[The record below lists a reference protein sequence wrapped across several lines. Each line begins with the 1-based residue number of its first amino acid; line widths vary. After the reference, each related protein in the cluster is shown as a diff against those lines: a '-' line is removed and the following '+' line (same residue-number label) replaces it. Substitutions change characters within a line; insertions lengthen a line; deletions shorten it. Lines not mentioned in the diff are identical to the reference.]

1 MKKIDVVKYRFF
13 AFAFSILIIALGPIF
28 YFVHGGF
35 NKGIDF
41 GSGYSLNVGIVPVGM
56 YVTGSEGT
64 SLSYDDGMLL
74 VRFGTDEAEIDL
86 DGISI
91 SDLEAFLNENGV
103 GTEVVDYDLLP
114 ANIKCGLNFPMRL
127 GAEGK
132 ALNFATESV
141 DVTIQD
147 VRDALS
153 SLDGVNVQ
161 TVGAR
166 SDGVFQIRFPLFE
179 GMSDDEALSLVLSTL
194 DDAFGKDTLV
204 MLQSDYVGPRFS
216 SELIT
221 SSIKAI
227 AIAIVLILVYIS
239 FRFRPSYA
247 ISSVLAL
254 VHDVLSM
261 LSLILVLDFEV
272 SSTTIAAILTI
283 IGYSLNN
290 TIVIFDR
297 VREEMGKDY
306 SRPVDDVIGV
316 AVAKSLTRTMITS
329 LTTLF
334 AIVPLAI
341 FSTGGI
347 KLFAINLT
355 WGLLIGTYSSNMIAP
370 ALLHYFHKIFPINVE
385 KKKVERDYSLVDD

>member
-1 MKKIDVVKYRFF
+1 M
-13 AFAFSILIIALGPIF
+13 
-28 YFVHGGF
+28 
-35 NKGIDF
+35 
-41 GSGYSLNVGIVPVGM
+41 
-56 YVTGSEGT
+56 
-64 SLSYDDGMLL
+64 
-74 VRFGTDEAEIDL
+74 
-86 DGISI
+86 
-91 SDLEAFLNENGV
+91 
-103 GTEVVDYDLLP
+103 VDYDLLP

-204 MLQSDYVGPRFS
+204 MFQSDYVGPRFS